1 MKPILRF
8 GAAACVCAWLATASA
23 YAQQVK
29 PTVSIDDLT
38 NKLTPGS
45 SCSDPS
51 GDCSAAKKT
60 GHVQG
65 FNIGGMHAAPAGK
78 PTATSSHHGGH
89 HAAATPV
96 SSQSDRKADLMLS
109 FEKNSAELTPQGKAN
124 ADVFAQF
131 LSSDRAKPYRY
142 EIGGHTDSKGG
153 KAYNLGLSQRRA
165 QAVRDYLVSH
175 GVDGGKLETKG
186 YGYSRP
192 IPGDAPTDP
201 NNRRVEA
208 SCLNCSAA

>member
-1 MKPILRF
+1 MKSVLRF
-8 GAAACVCAWLATASA
+8 GTVVCAGLVLAVTAH
-23 YAQQVK
+23 AQQVK

-38 NKLTPGS
+38 NKLTPGT

-51 GDCSAAKKT
+51 GDCSASKKA

-65 FNIGGMHAAPAGK
+65 FNIGGMHAAPSGK
-78 PTATSSHHGGH
+78 STAAPSHHSGH
-89 HAAATPV
+89 HAAATTASTPV
-96 SSQSDRKADLMLS
+96 DHKADLMLS
-109 FEKNSAELTPQGKAN
+109 FEKNSSELTAQGKAN

-131 LSSDRAKPYRY
+131 LSSDRAKPFRY
-142 EIGGHTDSKGG
+142 EIGGHTDAKGG
-153 KAYNLGLSQRRA
+153 KTYNMSLSQRRA

-175 GVDGGKLETKG
+175 GVDGAKLETKG

-192 IPGDAPTDP
+192 IPGDKPSDP

-208 SCLNCSAA
+208 TCLNCTAA